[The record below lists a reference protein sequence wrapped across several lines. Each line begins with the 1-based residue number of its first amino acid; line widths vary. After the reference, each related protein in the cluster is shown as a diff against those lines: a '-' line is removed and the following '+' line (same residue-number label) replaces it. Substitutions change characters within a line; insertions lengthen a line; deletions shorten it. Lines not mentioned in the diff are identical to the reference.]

1 MDRPAALRWSR
12 LTTWLT
18 LAVVMVVSTGCSSA
32 IVTAVYLLRGRE
44 VPGDY
49 EGLKGKKVAVVCRP
63 LVGLAYRDSHV
74 AQDLSRRVGLL
85 LKRNVK
91 KIEIVEQSKVESWI
105 DEHSWEEYTQVG
117 KAVKADMV
125 VGIDLEH
132 FNIYEGQTVYQGK
145 ARVGVKVYDCQKK
158 ELAFEKQLPQVVYPP
173 NHVVSAAEVQ
183 EADFRKEFLAVLAD
197 YIGVLFYRHDPY
209 AHFAMDAMALQK

>member
-1 MDRPAALRWSR
+1 MDRPAALRWNR
-12 LTTWLT
+12 LAIG
-18 LAVVMVVSTGCSSA
+18 LALVAVMLVSTGCTDA
-32 IVTAVYLLRGRE
+32 LVTAVYLIRGRE

-74 AQDLSRRVGLL
+74 AQDLSRAVGLL

-91 KIEIVEQSKVESWI
+91 KIEIVDQGKVENWI

-117 KAVKADMV
+117 KAMKADMV
-125 VGIDLEH
+125 VGIDLEQ

-145 ARVGVKVYDCQKK
+145 ARVSVKVYDCQKK

-183 EADFRKEFLAVLAD
+183 ESDFRKEFLGVLAD
-197 YIGVLFYRHDPY
+197 YIGILFYRHDPY
-209 AHFAMDAMALQK
+209 AHFAMDAMALHN